1 MIEKLEY
8 LIALAG
14 ERHFGRAAEACGVS
28 QPTLSFGVKQL
39 EAALGTQLVERGSRF
54 IRLTPEGEQTLE
66 WARRIVSDARAM
78 RQEIKTLKHG
88 LKGTLRIAAI
98 PPAVSM
104 TAELTTALR
113 ERHPDVRFV
122 VSARTSSEI
131 LGPIDNLEIDGGI
144 TYIDKSLPARFTVVP
159 LYEEHYQ
166 LVIGR
171 DSPFARRKSVTWA
184 EVAGIPLCLMT
195 PDTQNRQ
202 IIDRLL
208 KAHGG
213 TVEPTLESNSMTAL
227 AAHVRTGRWA
237 SVMAEKLVQS
247 MELTGKIS
255 AIPIVE
261 PTTTSLIGLVVPR
274 REPMTRLTAAL
285 VGEARRWAKHV
296 S

>member
-1 MIEKLEY
+1 
-8 LIALAG
+8 
-14 ERHFGRAAEACGVS
+14 
-28 QPTLSFGVKQL
+28 
-39 EAALGTQLVERGSRF
+39 
-54 IRLTPEGEQTLE
+54 
-66 WARRIVSDARAM
+66 
-78 RQEIKTLKHG
+78 
-88 LKGTLRIAAI
+88 
-98 PPAVSM
+98 M
-104 TAELTTALR
+104 TAALTTALR
-113 ERHPDVRFV
+113 ERHPDVRFI
-122 VSARTSSEI
+122 VSARTSSDI

-144 TYIDKSLPARFTVVP
+144 TYIDKALPARFTVVP
-159 LYEEHYQ
+159 LYEEHYR

-184 EVAGIPLCLMT
+184 EVASIPLCLMT

-208 KAHGG
+208 NADGG

-261 PTTTSLIGLVVPR
+261 PATTSLIGLVVPR

-285 VGEARRWAKHV
+285 VSEARRWAKRAG
-296 S
+296 